1 MFLLELLEGPQRGVL
16 SSGSYPSC
24 LSAPQDRHKSLN
36 KTAWGSSSRLVRQQF

>member
-24 LSAPQDRHKSLN
+24 LCSAGQTQESKQDSL
-36 KTAWGSSSRLVRQQF
+36 GQ